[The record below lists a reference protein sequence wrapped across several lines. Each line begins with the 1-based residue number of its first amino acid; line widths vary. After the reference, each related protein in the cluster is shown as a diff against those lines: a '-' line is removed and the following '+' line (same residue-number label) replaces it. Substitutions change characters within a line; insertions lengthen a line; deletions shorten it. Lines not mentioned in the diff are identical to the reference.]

1 MAQGSLMA
9 KLHYSSC
16 DIKNIESF
24 LDFSVAVFKDL

>member
-1 MAQGSLMA
+1 MAQGSFMA